1 MCDTGLYLVVIR
13 SVVRLCSALTGKLTD
28 SLSPS
33 ITNILVRGK
42 LVTVGVFGN
51 EEIVISKP
59 ISPSSFGHMIYKLCL
74 PVEPREAVLQQEM
87 ILILGQLHSSQ
98 PQLFDGILK
107 IRIG

>member
-1 MCDTGLYLVVIR
+1 MCDTGLYIIVIR

-59 ISPSSFGHMIYKLCL
+59 ISPSYFGHMIYKLCL